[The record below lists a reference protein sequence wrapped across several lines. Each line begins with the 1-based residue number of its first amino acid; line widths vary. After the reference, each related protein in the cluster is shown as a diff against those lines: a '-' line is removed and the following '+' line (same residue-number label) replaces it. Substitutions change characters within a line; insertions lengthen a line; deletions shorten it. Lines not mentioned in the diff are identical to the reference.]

1 MTVLPAD
8 LPEETVELYSKALQQ
23 PPLTRDTLKDMVEN
37 QLSQL
42 KAAAQDN
49 EEADLTLAE
58 EVASGLLKLIHE
70 IPESELSY
78 VQAAC
83 AYFTSNEDVL
93 ADLDSI
99 EGFDDD
105 ARVFNAVC
113 NHLNRKD
120 LEVV

>member
-23 PPLTRDTLKDMVEN
+23 PPLTRDTLKEMVEN

-83 AYFTSNEDVL
+83 AYFTSALPAAPPRE
-93 ADLDSI
+93 
-99 EGFDDD
+99 EQ
-105 ARVFNAVC
+105 
-113 NHLNRKD
+113 
-120 LEVV
+120 

>member
-1 MTVLPAD
+1 MSVLPAD
-8 LPEETVELYSKALQQ
+8 LPEETIELYSKALEQ
-23 PPLTRDTLKDMVEN
+23 PPLTRDTLRDMVEN
-37 QLSQL
+37 QLAQL
-42 KAAAQDN
+42 KAAAQN
-49 EEADLTLAE
+49 NQEADLTLAE
-58 EVASGLLKLIHE
+58 EVASGLLTLIHDT
-70 IPESELSY
+70 PQSELSY

-83 AYFTSNEDVL
+83 AYFTSNEDHL

-113 NHLNRKD
+113 IHLNRKD